1 LGQIEALPDQVLVAT
16 AAQEP
21 APVRGRANTMK
32 SGHIGKFGW
41 KAQTTSLREFVLGA
55 CASELGLEVPGH
67 RQAISPLAPEMKTT
81 DLDLTQ
87 DQCDALIAYVQ
98 SLPAPVRLDS
108 PHPEAI
114 EAGQASFLSIG
125 CADCHRPSIG
135 NIKEI
140 YSDLLLHDMGPDL
153 ISVTMNIYYQG
164 TQVVDLPTA
173 ASLVDG
179 SEWRTP
185 PLWGYR
191 DSGPYLH
198 DGRAQNLS
206 EAVKFH
212 KGQARESAARFASLS
227 PTRRSEIEEFL
238 SSLAAPPPAEPE
250 PDARPEY
257 LQSVLGPSPSSTT
270 TGITSQP
277 VRRVAKPRVVQE
289 RLVASRLKMAQSL
302 ETMNK
307 PEGALV
313 FYREIVRDKPGTA
326 AATIAAARIK
336 ALAGRDADRKDESA
350 RDPR

>member
-81 DLDLTQ
+81 ALDLTQ

-164 TQVVDLPTA
+164 TQVVDLATA
-173 ASLVDG
+173 ASLADG

-191 DSGPYLH
+191 DSGLIC
-198 DGRAQNLS
+198 
-206 EAVKFH
+206 
-212 KGQARESAARFASLS
+212 
-227 PTRRSEIEEFL
+227 TM
-238 SSLAAPPPAEPE
+238 AEP
-250 PDARPEY
+250 RI
-257 LQSVLGPSPSSTT
+257 S
-270 TGITSQP
+270 
-277 VRRVAKPRVVQE
+277 RRQ
-289 RLVASRLKMAQSL
+289 
-302 ETMNK
+302 
-307 PEGALV
+307 
-313 FYREIVRDKPGTA
+313 
-326 AATIAAARIK
+326 
-336 ALAGRDADRKDESA
+336 
-350 RDPR
+350 